1 MAGQPD
7 IVDEDEDARGTNWFT
22 KHKIGLLMKKNGIVK
37 RGGDLGC
44 EITDALLLLLLASL
58 LVVRMVWE

>member
-1 MAGQPD
+1 M
-7 IVDEDEDARGTNWFT
+7 DEDEDARGTNWFT

-44 EITDALLLLLLASL
+44 EITDALLLLLEDVASL
-58 LVVRMVWE
+58 FVVRMVWE